1 MTHYQEH
8 PAKTPIIKFK
18 DQDFYSLR
26 DQCLSKGQLFED
38 ETFPAMASSIGPKL
52 LKERDLFCLQWKR
65 PWDKDLSSGSP
76 DFILGSAS
84 RFDIQQGSAGD
95 CWVLAALGSLT
106 QNPRRLE
113 RIMPKDQSFS
123 RNYAGIFHFQFW
135 QCSRWVDVVVD
146 DRLPLL
152 SQEDGLEYLFVR
164 PSRHRHEFW
173 PCLLEKA
180 YAKLHGSYSHLHL
193 GYLPDALVDLTGGVV
208 THMDENTYPSNL
220 VMVVK
225 MAASAGSL
233 MACTTPRGPTDR
245 DQVLE
250 NGLVAGH
257 AYTVTGAEQIQ
268 YRRGWEDIIRLWN
281 PGGKTEWRGRWSDGS
296 QEWQETHDPRRSQL
310 YENKEYGE
318 FWMSCQDFRENFSR
332 LYICNQIPISLQH
345 GNTFHESW
353 SQLTM
358 FKNQEG
364 PWRDHP
370 HFSVPEGT
378 EGINAVVSVTMR
390 PQSLRVE
397 EEELPLTFHLEAGLL
412 CSLLCGRV
420 LAVAVVSSHEEASSP
435 EHFTGTSTLAGVTAL
450 TTLPSPLLYL
460 SSSESKKDLPQIYA
474 VRGMLL
480 KTKYNL
486 TECFQ
491 LSPGSYVLVP
501 WTSRKDAQFLL
512 RVFLKLPDID
522 RNLNSNIGLGE
533 QKASLPEHG
542 SQESIFHR
550 YAQQSSDLGAPQLQ
564 SLLNQEFL
572 RGSPGDTFSLDA
584 CRGLVALM
592 DLKVNGRLDLE
603 EFVRLWRRLVDYQR
617 VFQKIQKSSGF
628 LLSSDLW
635 KAIENTD
642 FLAGIS
648 VSKELLELMSLRYSD
663 SAGRV
668 SFPSLVCFLIRLET
682 MAKTFRNLSQDGIG
696 LYLTEM
702 EWMNL
707 VMYT

>member
-1 MTHYQEH
+1 MAHYQES
-8 PAKTPIIKFK
+8 PAETPVIKFK

-38 ETFPAMASSIGPKL
+38 ETFPAVPSSIGPKL

-65 PWDKDLSSGSP
+65 PWDKELSDGFP
-76 DFILGSAS
+76 HFILEGAS

-106 QNPRRLE
+106 QNPRRLD

-135 QCSRWVDVVVD
+135 QCGRWVDVVVD

-152 SQEDGLEYLFVR
+152 SQKDGLEYLFVR
-164 PSRHRHEFW
+164 PRIRSHEFW

-180 YAKLHGSYSHLHL
+180 YAKLHGSYSHLHF

-208 THMDENTYPSNL
+208 TYVDQNTHPSNL

-225 MAASAGSL
+225 MAASLGSL
-233 MACTTPRGPTDR
+233 MACGSRLGQTDGN
-245 DQVLE
+245 QVLE
-250 NGLVAGH
+250 NGLVSCH
-257 AYTVTGAEQIQ
+257 AYTVTGAEQIR
-268 YRRGWEDIIRLWN
+268 YRRGLENIIRLWN
-281 PGGKTEWRGRWSDGS
+281 PWGKREWRGRWSDGS
-296 QEWQETHDPRRSQL
+296 PEWQETHDPRRSQL
-310 YENKEYGE
+310 YENKEDGE
-318 FWMSCQDFRENFSR
+318 FWMSCQDFRENFSS
-332 LYICNQIPISLQH
+332 LYICNEIPISLDH
-345 GNTFHESW
+345 GNKLHERW
-353 SQLTM
+353 SQLTI

-390 PQSLRVE
+390 PQSLRPE
-397 EEELPLTFHLEAGLL
+397 EEKLPLTFQVEPQHFQERWLPT
-412 CSLLCGRV
+412 S
-420 LAVAVVSSHEEASSP
+420 SSHSR
-435 EHFTGTSTLAGVTAL
+435 
-450 TTLPSPLLYL
+450 
-460 SSSESKKDLPQIYA
+460 YA
-474 VRGMLL
+474 VPGTLL
-480 KTKYNL
+480 KTKYNI

-491 LSPGSYVLVP
+491 LSPGSYALVP
-501 WTSRKDAQFLL
+501 WMSREDAKFLL
-512 RVFLKLPDID
+512 RIFLKLPDNF
-522 RNLNSNIGLGE
+522 RNLNSNINLGE
-533 QKASLPEHG
+533 LKASLPEHG

-572 RGSPGDTFSLDA
+572 RASPGDTFSLDA

-648 VSKELLELMSLRYSD
+648 VSKELLELMSLRYGD
-663 SAGRV
+663 STGRV
-668 SFPSLVCFLIRLET
+668 SFPSLVCFLMRLET

-707 VMYT
+707 VMYS